1 LRNPFYENRLN
12 CQLIRATQYPVV
24 NRSVPRTAH
33 RSAINM
39 EYINRL
45 LHRAT
50 ASSKSSPSPDAKVQR
65 GMMYIF
71 RGYSLSRFRGVA
83 SDPLNL
89 GRRKSI
95 EGFLVRNIERVGE
108 PRAIRSRCVER
119 KNETYFVLV
128 VLEDDVLTRFF
139 YFQSGNDSPARTAEH
154 EIKVRFNREFADVGS
169 AVTENHCSTPE
180 SLSSAC
186 SFRSLSST
194 LSVKSS
200 SGICADSTPDT
211 PDDVVDTSYV
221 NSDIPGVEDL
231 IFACADIH
239 LGSDSQDL
247 SQDQTFA
254 SAIDETSFHASDC
267 SVDESLS
274 DNVGD
279 ETRVIV
285 TNPQLHET
293 TACTSLNETCI
304 FESPDNALSVEDTRL
319 VSPSAEE
326 LHTSR
331 VEGFVEKPVQLWQDD
346 SVASEPETCKSNI
359 LEEPLPTSDQVN
371 NNQLN
376 ITINVSPDNFDV
388 SEVLSEEQTVENYRS
403 VETPSPKHP
412 LSPIEISV
420 PSISPLIA
428 QHAEDSSLPSISIP
442 PPSLEDTDSKATE
455 NIVYDIVSESARGTS
470 PTLLLVS
477 DDKEPLVESP
487 QIHRNSSVIEAEKEL
502 SKSEIIEKHD
512 LPRLG
517 NSALADNEANSTRLL
532 KRSSIIEP
540 KTSEVQEN
548 LESTPGKQDIEIKNI
563 TVSIETPNFLPKE
576 DIAIRNETR
585 VLEEQCDL
593 SKTVIVEDPVP
604 SPTTN
609 IVKKKEISFEELN
622 RTLTL
627 QEIEDINL
635 TPDEDQYEEFKPQRQ
650 STTLSSLIKEQPDFE
665 KFRFTAEQV
674 TNELLNPSTDVT
686 EEQFVSATS
695 ESKYELHVDVLKIF
709 TYSLYSI

>member
-1 LRNPFYENRLN
+1 VYLSRISSVKITRG
-12 CQLIRATQYPVV
+12 CD
-24 NRSVPRTAH
+24 RSVKSGTPKVDRTSSIAQY
-33 RSAINM
+33 RTSW
-39 EYINRL
+39 
-45 LHRAT
+45 RASWRT
-50 ASSKSSPSPDAKVQR
+50 
-65 GMMYIF
+65 
-71 RGYSLSRFRGVA
+71 
-83 SDPLNL
+83 
-89 GRRKSI
+89 
-95 EGFLVRNIERVGE
+95 
-108 PRAIRSRCVER
+108 RAIHSPCARTTER
-119 KNETYFVLV
+119 NTFVLV
-128 VLEDDVLTRFF
+128 LEDALLTRFF
-139 YFQSGNDSPARTAEH
+139 YFQSGNDSPAKTAEH

-200 SGICADSTPDT
+200 SGICADSTPNT
-211 PDDVVDTSYV
+211 PDDVADASYV

-254 SAIDETSFHASDC
+254 SAIDETSFHTSDC

-285 TNPQLHET
+285 TNPPQLRET
-293 TACTSLNETCI
+293 VITACTSLNETCI
-304 FESPDNALSVEDTRL
+304 FESPADNALPAEDTRL
-319 VSPSAEE
+319 VNPFAEE
-326 LHTSR
+326 LHTPR
-331 VEGFVEKPVQLWQDD
+331 VEGLLEKPVVQLREGA
-346 SVASEPETCKSNI
+346 SVASEPGTCKSNI
-359 LEEPLPTSDQVN
+359 VEDPLPTSDQVDN

-376 ITINVSPDNFDV
+376 ITINVSPDNLDV
-388 SEVLSEEQTVENYRS
+388 SEVLSEEQTVENYRNA
-403 VETPSPKHP
+403 ETSSPKHP
-412 LSPIEISV
+412 FSPIEISF
-420 PSISPLIA
+420 PSISPLA
-428 QHAEDSSLPSISIP
+428 QHAQDSSLPSISIP
-442 PPSLEDTDSKATE
+442 SPLEDTDSRTRE
-455 NIVYDIVSESARGTS
+455 NIVYDVSDSARGTS
-470 PTLLLVS
+470 PTSLLVS
-477 DDKEPLVESP
+477 DDKESLVSS
-487 QIHRNSSVIEAEKEL
+487 QIYTNSSVIEAEKEL
-502 SKSEIIEKHD
+502 SKSEIIEKHH
-512 LPRLG
+512 LPRLDID
-517 NSALADNEANSTRLL
+517 STVTDNEANSTQLL

-548 LESTPGKQDIEIKNI
+548 LKSTPSKQDIEINN
-563 TVSIETPNFLPKE
+563 TAVSIETPIFLPKE
-576 DIAIRNETR
+576 DIAIRDETR
-585 VLEEQCDL
+585 ILEEQCDL
-593 SKTVIVEDPVP
+593 SKTVIIEDPVP

-609 IVKKKEISFEELN
+609 IVKKKEVSFEELN

-635 TPDEDQYEEFKPQRQ
+635 TPDEEQYEEFKPQRQ

-695 ESKYELHVDVLKIF
+695 ESKLRVAYG
-709 TYSLYSI
+709 YC